1 MYQPGDYVYPTDL
14 PRRLLCRVT
23 QAESLNPPGEG
34 FQILKL
40 TPLEG
45 PWKAATQL
53 VRFADDVCPAHVRPS
68 GRAPYPCRDSTSVRP
83 GARYAHRVPRS
94 RPVPPHRVALRDAV
108 LARMGSG
115 WGPDGL
121 PRPDPIA

>member
-53 VRFADDVCPAHVRPS
+53 VRFADDVCPAQVRLHARIDTHTGSHARAPSRPS
-68 GRAPYPCRDSTSVRP
+68 TSPYGMPS
-83 GARYAHRVPRS
+83 
-94 RPVPPHRVALRDAV
+94 
-108 LARMGSG
+108 
-115 WGPDGL
+115 
-121 PRPDPIA
+121 